1 MGSVP
6 VFLEL
11 PTHPQPD
18 ELDPAEGIAVTDMED
33 FSTANKCNCAASDD
47 NPY

>member
-1 MGSVP
+1 MPAVP
-6 VFLEL
+6 VVLEL
-11 PTHPQPD
+11 PARVEAPSDPQ
-18 ELDPAEGIAVTDMED
+18 EIAVIDMDD